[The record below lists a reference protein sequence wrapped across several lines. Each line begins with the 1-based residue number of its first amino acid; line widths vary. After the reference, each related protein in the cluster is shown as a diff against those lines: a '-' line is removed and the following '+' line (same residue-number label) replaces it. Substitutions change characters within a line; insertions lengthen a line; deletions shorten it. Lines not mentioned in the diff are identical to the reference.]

1 MNSPELALARVKACI
16 EDEYKHPLYGETQEI
31 LKVSLEIHADDSD
44 DQKEQLR
51 RYRMSEDADLFK
63 QRVRISNPATA
74 APLETC
80 YSYISQV
87 WRTDGV
93 KKTVNINS
101 ETAKRIIEQQFGTFY
116 GRMDLHEYMFTQVQR
131 ANVYDPN
138 AWLIFERSTLADN
151 TGRVLDVEIYPIYVN
166 STSAIDWGMDRKGNT
181 QYLLFRQSRT
191 VYQGK
196 APREIWDYYV
206 YAQGYYLHVAEQ
218 LDADSTDTRDFSQ
231 YAIAPIKPDP
241 GRRWVYFSA
250 PLPGNI
256 CPAFR
261 LGAYPYKE
269 HPEICEL
276 FAQSAVPALQ
286 DLMRDANYL
295 AVMKTLHCFP
305 DRAEY
310 VKPCKHENEQGE
322 CCEGGWYGGIRAAD
336 HRCKSCGGL
345 GYAATVS
352 EQTTKRLPWP
362 ESADELVELQKL
374 SHYFERPIDIVQT
387 YINETERITNQVVRV
402 VMNQEIFE
410 RPSGT
415 ATATEIRVN
424 YDRIYNKLMPF
435 AEQVA
440 AGWEYA
446 YMVAFAYLGA
456 NGDAE
461 MRYPADMKM
470 MSIDELLVQLGAAKA
485 NGAPIE
491 VIDGINT
498 DLIQKQYRAMPDV
511 AADVSALQ
519 SWKPW
524 RDKTDAQVAA
534 IIGGRAET
542 DFQRRLWENFTEITA
557 YIGRTLKPGLF
568 AQTSYDGQRQVIEIA
583 LEQVTQGQESARV
596 TEPVDLLQL

>member
-1 MNSPELALARVKACI
+1 MNSPELALQRVKACI
-16 EDEYKHPLYGETQEI
+16 EDGYTHPLYGETQEI
-31 LKVSLEIHADDSD
+31 LKASKEIHADDSE
-44 DQKEQLR
+44 DQKDQLR
-51 RYRMSEDADLFK
+51 RYRMSEDSDLFK

-93 KKTVNINS
+93 KKTLTINS
-101 ETAKRIIEQQFGTFY
+101 EAAKRIIEEQFGTFY

-138 AWLIFERSTLADN
+138 AWMIFERSTLADN
-151 TGRVLDVEIYPIYVN
+151 TGRVMDIEFYPIYVN
-166 STSAIDWGMDRKGNT
+166 STSAIDWGFDRKGNT

-206 YAQGYYLHVAEQ
+206 YGQNYYLHVAEQ
-218 LDADSTDTRDFSQ
+218 LDTDSTDMRDFSQ
-231 YAIAPIKPDP
+231 YAVAPIKPER
-241 GRRWVYFSA
+241 GRRWLYFTA

-276 FAQSAVPALQ
+276 FAQNAVPALQ

-322 CCEGGWYGGIRAAD
+322 CCEGGWYGGVRNAD
-336 HRCKSCGGL
+336 HRCQSCGGL
-345 GYAATVS
+345 GYATTVS

-362 ESADELVELQKL
+362 DNADELVELQKL
-374 SHYFERPIDIVQT
+374 SHYFERPIGIVET
-387 YINETERITNQVVRV
+387 YISETERITRHIVQI
-402 VMNQEIFE
+402 VMNQETFE
-410 RPSGT
+410 RPQAIKT
-415 ATATEIRVN
+415 AAEILVN
-424 YDRIYNKLMPF
+424 YDKIYNKLMPF

-440 AGWEYA
+440 AGWEYGII
-446 YMVAFAYLGA
+446 VGLSYLA
-456 NGDAE
+456 ADGDAE

-470 MSIDELLVQLGAAKA
+470 MTINELLIQLGAAKT

-511 AADVSALQ
+511 AADVAALQ

-534 IIGGRAET
+534 IIGQRSTA

-557 YIGRTLKPGLF
+557 YIGRTMPAGQF
-568 AQTSYDGQRQVIEIA
+568 AKTAFEGQRDIINKA
-583 LEQVTQGQESARV
+583 LDAVTEGQENARQ
-596 TEPVDLLQL
+596 TEPVDLLKL

>member
-1 MNSPELALARVKACI
+1 MNSPELALQRVKTCI
-16 EDEYKHPLYGETQEI
+16 EDGYTHLLYEETQEI
-31 LKVSLEIHADDSD
+31 LKTSLEIHADDSD
-44 DQKEQLR
+44 DQKDQLR
-51 RYRMSEDADLFK
+51 RYRMSEDSDLFK
-63 QRVRISNPATA
+63 QRVRISNPATSG
-74 APLETC
+74 PLETC

-87 WRTDGV
+87 WRTDGI
-93 KKTVNINS
+93 KKTYTINS
-101 ETAKRIIEQQFGTFY
+101 ETAKQIIEKQFGTFY
-116 GRMDLHEYMFTQVQR
+116 GRMDLHEYLFTQVQR

-138 AWLIFERSTLADN
+138 AWMIFERSTSTDA
-151 TGRVLDVEIYPIYVN
+151 TGRVTGIEIYPIYVN
-166 STSAIDWGMDRKGNT
+166 STAAIDWGIDRKGNT

-206 YAQGYYLHVAEQ
+206 YAQGYYLHVAER
-218 LDADSTDTRDFSQ
+218 LDVQSSDTRDFSQ
-231 YAIAPIKPDP
+231 YAPAPIKPER
-241 GRRWVYFSA
+241 GRQWVYFA
-250 PLPGNI
+250 VPIPGNI

-261 LGAYPYKE
+261 MGAYPYKE

-322 CCEGGWYGGIRAAD
+322 CCEGGWYGGIRTAD

-345 GYAATVS
+345 GYATAIT

-362 ESADELVELQKL
+362 ENAEELVELQKL

-410 RPSGT
+410 RPTGT

-440 AGWEYA
+440 AAWEYA
-446 YMVAFAYLGA
+446 YMVAFAYLA
-456 NGDAE
+456 VDGDAE

-470 MSIDELLVQLGAAKA
+470 MSIDELLIQLGAARA

-498 DLIQKQYRAMPDV
+498 DLIQKQYRAMPNV
-511 AADVSALQ
+511 AADVAALQ
-519 SWKPW
+519 AWKPW
-524 RDKTDAQVAA
+524 RDKTDAQAAA
-534 IIGGRAET
+534 IIGTRAET
-542 DFQRRLWENFTEITA
+542 DFQRRLWENFTEVTA
-557 YIGRTLKPGLF
+557 YIGRELQPGIF
-568 AQTSYDGQRQVIEIA
+568 AKMNYEGQRLLINRA
-583 LEQVTQGQESARV
+583 LDEVTKDQKTASITQQ
-596 TEPVDLLQL
+596 VDLLQV

>member
-1 MNSPELALARVKACI
+1 MNSPELALQRVKACI
-16 EDEYKHPLYGETQEI
+16 EDGYTHPLYEETQEI
-31 LKVSLEIHADDSD
+31 LKASLEIHADDSD

-51 RYRMSEDADLFK
+51 RYRMSEDGDLFK

-93 KKTVNINS
+93 KKTVTINS
-101 ETAKRIIEQQFGTFY
+101 ETAKRIIEAQFGTFY

-151 TGRVLDVEIYPIYVN
+151 TGRVMDVEIYPIYVN

-181 QYLLFRQSRT
+181 QYLLFRQPRT

-196 APREIWDYYV
+196 APREILDYYV
-206 YAQGYYLHVAEQ
+206 YANGYYLHVAEQ
-218 LDADSTDTRDFSQ
+218 LDTDSTDMRDFSQ
-231 YAIAPIKPDP
+231 YAVAPIKPER
-241 GRRWVYFSA
+241 GRRWIYFTA

-276 FAQSAVPALQ
+276 FAQNAVPALQ

-322 CCEGGWYGGIRAAD
+322 CCEGGWYGGIRTAD

-345 GYAATVS
+345 GYAAGVS

-362 ESADELVELQKL
+362 ENAEELVELQKL

-446 YMVAFAYLGA
+446 YMVAFAYLA
-456 NGDAE
+456 ADGDAE

-470 MSIDELLVQLGAAKA
+470 MSIDELLIQLGAAKT

-511 AADVSALQ
+511 ARDVAALQ

-534 IIGGRAET
+534 IIGARAEA
-542 DFQRRLWENFTEITA
+542 DFQRRLWENFTEVTA

-568 AQTSYDGQRQVIEIA
+568 AGTSYDGQRQVIEIA
-583 LEQVTQGQESARV
+583 LREVTQGQESASV